1 MSRIPISHKNRIR
14 GEERHR
20 KRADLNLSANN
31 AADLLALEETLT
43 AVDVILADAIQ
54 TVSDDLDIV
63 ELAVIDIESDS
74 AALTTR
80 VDIAETDIDNNT
92 TAITA
97 EANTRATADTTLQN
111 NINAEAATRLA
122 NDNALDGRINTTNSN
137 LLTEITDRSNAD
149 TTLQTNITTEAT
161 TRGNADTALQNEL
174 NNTNTNVTNLDT
186 RLTTAEGS
194 LSTAQADITT
204 LETDL
209 ANADIRLT
217 DAIALVE
224 TDRTTIV
231 PQIGGGALVALREN
245 EIYDGGTYTLPLA
258 NSVLENQTII
268 ITLPD
273 EFRDFTPIVSVTGS
287 DAIFYS
293 GRSTTAS
300 VGGYSI
306 LFDAKK
312 LQSITL
318 TSDGSAVW
326 GL

>member
-80 VDIAETDIDNNT
+80 VGIAETDIDNNT

-111 NINAEAATRLA
+111 NIDAEAATRLA

-149 TTLQTNITTEAT
+149 TALQTN
-161 TRGNADTALQNEL
+161 
-174 NNTNTNVTNLDT
+174 
-186 RLTTAEGS
+186 
-194 LSTAQADITT
+194 ITT

>member
-80 VDIAETDIDNNT
+80 VDIAETD
-92 TAITA
+92 
-97 EANTRATADTTLQN
+97 
-111 NINAEAATRLA
+111 
-122 NDNALDGRINTTNSN
+122 
-137 LLTEITDRSNAD
+137 
-149 TTLQTNITTEAT
+149 
-161 TRGNADTALQNEL
+161 
-174 NNTNTNVTNLDT
+174 
-186 RLTTAEGS
+186 
-194 LSTAQADITT
+194 
-204 LETDL
+204 
-209 ANADIRLT
+209 
-217 DAIALVE
+217 
-224 TDRTTIV
+224 RTTIV
-231 PQIGGGALVALREN
+231 PQIGGGVLVALREN

-318 TSDGSAVW
+318 TSDGNAVW